1 MLEYIKSNQGIA
13 IGMVMLLVGFITHEF
28 ALQCAGGL
36 IIGLL
41 IWAKNR

>member
-13 IGMVMLLVGFITHEF
+13 IGMVMLLAGFFTHEH